1 LIFYKP
7 IIKNQEKARILG
19 IETSCDETGLAILDL
34 VGSFP
39 SGKISIV
46 SNLISSQISIHR
58 PWGGVVPNLARR
70 EHNKNLIPLLSRSF
84 RESKISHFHWRWR
97 LSQSE
102 KKIIKETLIREKI
115 LANKLKLFLHCWAKP
130 NLDFIAVTIGP
141 GLEPALWTGANLAL
155 ALSKIWHI
163 PLIEVDHLE
172 AHIAANWLTQDYP
185 KEWPAIALIVS
196 GGHTE
201 LVLMEKLGSYKI
213 IGQTR
218 DDAAGECF
226 DKTARVLGL
235 GYPGGPAIS
244 KMARLWTEFDQTGV
258 PQEIKDITLPRPMI
272 QKNNYD
278 FSFSGLKTAVL
289 YRHRSYSEKIKKHP
303 AYFYK
308 MAFEIENAINDVLI
322 LKTIRAAESYCA
334 KAIMLGGGVSAN
346 QSLRDRLAKESKKIS
361 LPFFVPPIHFC
372 TDNAAIIAL
381 AGLIH
386 LKKAALSD
394 TIKVK
399 ANLNL
404 DHG

>member
-1 LIFYKP
+1 M
-7 IIKNQEKARILG
+7 G

-34 VGSFP
+34 FGKFP
-39 SGKISIV
+39 SGKINVV
-46 SNLISSQISIHR
+46 SNLISSQVSVHE
-58 PWGGVVPNLARR
+58 PWGGVVPRLAKR
-70 EHNKNLIPLLSRSF
+70 EHGKNLIPLLARSF
-84 RESKISHFHWRWR
+84 QESGLSHFHWRWR
-97 LSQSE
+97 LNPNE
-102 KKIIKETLIREKI
+102 KKIIKETLIQEKI
-115 LANKLKLFLHCWAKP
+115 LAHKLKLFLRFWTKP
-130 NLDFIAVTIGP
+130 NLDFIAVAIGP

-155 ALSKIWHI
+155 ALSRIWKI

-172 AHIAANWLTQDYP
+172 AHIAANWLTDNYPQD
-185 KEWPAIALIVS
+185 WPAIALIVS

-201 LVLMEKLGSYKI
+201 LVLMEELGSYKI

-226 DKTARVLGL
+226 DKTARILGL

-244 KMARLWTEFDQTGV
+244 KMAHLWTRFDQTRV
-258 PQEIKDITLPRPMI
+258 PQEIKDIALPRPMI
-272 QKNNYD
+272 QSDNYD

-289 YRHRSYSEKIKKHP
+289 YRHRSYSEKIKKQP
-303 AYFYK
+303 AYLYK

-322 LKTIRAAESYCA
+322 SKTIRAAESYCA
-334 KAIMLGGGVSAN
+334 KAIILGGGVSAN
-346 QSLRDRLAKESKKIS
+346 QSLRNRLAKESKKMS
-361 LPFFVPPIHFC
+361 LPFFVPPIRFC
-372 TDNAAIIAL
+372 TDNAVIIAL